1 MEIDHAE
8 TISPVPVSRCV
19 FVGAIGP
26 YFGPIERREAPY
38 AREAMSDG

>member
-1 MEIDHAE
+1 MEIDYAE

-26 YFGPIERREAPY
+26 YFGRSSVVKHLR
-38 AREAMSDG
+38 M